1 VRNNSPGSTLAMAQ
15 FPPER
20 RGDYP
25 ELLKR
30 LLKSPVKNQSLKNEY
45 LKKYLFEA

>member
-1 VRNNSPGSTLAMAQ
+1 VRNNSPGSTFVMAQ